1 MGLFDELEG
10 IAETDRRRM
19 SHDEVVGN
27 LLGKINAR

>member
-1 MGLFDELEG
+1 MGLFDESDR